1 MAVMPEI
8 RNQGIFMAKS
18 YLAEP
23 SAESSR
29 YRVMTQRI
37 WTEVVDDPAARHL
50 VIARLEPKAADEPA
64 ALLAALIDGLQPS
77 GHYALL
83 TRCEEEGAIILCAF
97 THPEDAHAL
106 ADAVAAMDCEDFP
119 EWASRHH
126 FTLCRATAQAIVD
139 AIEAT
144 AAERERIP
152 EPAVAYLR
160 AA

>member
-1 MAVMPEI
+1 
-8 RNQGIFMAKS
+8 MAKS

-29 YRVMTQRI
+29 YRVMTQRT

-50 VIARLEPKAADEPA
+50 VVARLEPKAADEPA
-64 ALLAALIDGLQPS
+64 ALLAALIDGLQPF

-97 THPEDAHAL
+97 THPEDAHTL
-106 ADAVAAMDCEDFP
+106 ADAVAAMACEDFP

-126 FTLCRATAQAIVD
+126 FTLCRTTAQAIVD

-144 AAERERIP
+144 AAEPIP
-152 EPAVAYLR
+152 EQPAVAYLR